1 MRLEMRGCNS
11 KLIWKEEN
19 KINRNQNMKKLEFR
33 RATDDTVYKFN
44 LDGEYNGKPKWMR
57 EDKNIMVVF
66 IDHVGW
72 CVLDEDVNQV
82 SWPFAEHQDLKAEL
96 PPQCQ
101 WISWKKGKS
110 YVYELVLLD

>member
-1 MRLEMRGCNS
+1 
-11 KLIWKEEN
+11 
-19 KINRNQNMKKLEFR
+19 MKKLEFR
-33 RATDDTVYKFN
+33 RTTDDVVYKFD
-44 LDGEYNGKPKWMR
+44 LDGQYNDKPKYQR

-82 SWPFAEHQDLKAEL
+82 SWPFAEIQDLNAEF
-96 PPQCQ
+96 PPQGK

-110 YVYELVLLD
+110 YVYDLVLLNE